1 MKKGSVSLSHLGTF
15 PSPGASDYRDNGVV
29 VSQKGWSSERVP
41 RSSANSNGGSRRH
54 ISASSLTPFYS
65 GRTLPSKWEDA
76 ERWICSPVLGYGV
89 SKNVNYHYQRRP
101 KSKSGPIVPPGIAFY
116 SNGSPSMNLLGGGG
130 SGSVRNLMAGS
141 PFSTGVLMADGV
153 SVHYVGCRAAVSAAA
168 GGDGDCE
175 QSCMVQSDSNEARS
189 AIVAGWSDLVSE
201 SSLPSSQDEK
211 LDEIK
216 DAKIMINRVASR
228 RDMATQMSPDESSNL
243 SSPRERSSFGHS
255 PPPILP
261 LPAVDDNDHPSKLDI
276 REVQIDKR
284 ATVTNWSK
292 RHGSRRS
299 KKGEPDFEDFYRN
312 SAPASA
318 LSLDI
323 SEASTSISKLQREE
337 AKISAWENL
346 QRAKAEAAIRKLEM
360 KLEKKRSSSMDKIL
374 RKLRTSQVKAQE
386 MRNSISGKEGEQIP
400 KTSAK
405 FTFFHIRMSYFSSC
419 FTCHGF

>member
-1 MKKGSVSLSHLGTF
+1 MKKGSVSLSHLATF

-29 VSQKGWSSERVP
+29 VAQKGWSSERVP
-41 RSSANSNGGSRRH
+41 HPANSTGCSRRH

-89 SKNVNYHYQRRP
+89 SKNANYQLQRRP

-116 SNGSPSMNLLGGGG
+116 SNYSPSMQLLDGGG

-153 SVHYVGCRAAVSAAA
+153 SVHYGGCRGSVA
-168 GGDGDCE
+168 GGDGDGE
-175 QSCMVQSDSNEARS
+175 QSCMVQNDSNVARS
-189 AIVAGWSDLVSE
+189 AIIPGWSDLVSE

-216 DAKIMINRVASR
+216 DAETMISRVVSR
-228 RDMATQMSPDESSNL
+228 RDMATQMSPEGSSSH
-243 SSPRERSSFGHS
+243 SSPRERSSFCHS

-261 LPAVDDNDHPSKLDI
+261 LPAMENSDHPSKLDI

-284 ATVTNWSK
+284 ATMTNWPK
-292 RHGSRRS
+292 RHGSRRIE
-299 KKGEPDFEDFYRN
+299 KGVPDFEDFYQN
-312 SAPASA
+312 NTAGSA
-318 LSLDI
+318 LSLDV
-323 SEASTSISKLQREE
+323 SEAATSISKLHREE
-337 AKISAWENL
+337 AKINAWENL

-360 KLEKKRSSSMDKIL
+360 KLEKKRSASMDKIL
-374 RKLRTSQVKAQE
+374 SKLRMAQMKAQE
-386 MRNSISGKEGEQIP
+386 MRSSMPAKENEQIP
-400 KTSAK
+400 KTSQK
-405 FTFFHIRMSYFSSC
+405 VSFFNIRMSSFRSC
-419 FTCHGF
+419 FTCHAY

>member
-1 MKKGSVSLSHLGTF
+1 MKKGSVSLNHLGTF
-15 PSPGASDYRDNGVV
+15 PSPGGSDYRDNGVV

-41 RSSANSNGGSRRH
+41 RSSANSSGGSRRH

-89 SKNVNYHYQRRP
+89 SKNVNYQYQRRP
-101 KSKSGPIVPPGIAFY
+101 KSKSGPIVPPGIALY
-116 SNGSPSMNLLGGGG
+116 SNCSPSMNLLDGGG
-130 SGSVRNLMAGS
+130 SGGVRNLMAGS

-153 SVHYVGCRAAVSAAA
+153 SVHYVGCRAAVSAAS
-168 GGDGDCE
+168 GGDGDGE
-175 QSCMVQSDSNEARS
+175 QSFMVPSDSNEVRS
-189 AIVAGWSDLVSE
+189 AIVPGWSDLVSE
-201 SSLPSSQDEK
+201 SSLPSSQDENF
-211 LDEIK
+211 DEIK
-216 DAKIMINRVASR
+216 DAKMMINRVVSR
-228 RDMATQMSPDESSNL
+228 RDMATQMSPDGSSNL

-261 LPAVDDNDHPSKLDI
+261 LAVVDDNDHPSKLDI

-284 ATVTNWSK
+284 ATITNWSK
-292 RHGSRRS
+292 RHRSRRI
-299 KKGEPDFEDFYRN
+299 KKGEVGFEDFYRN
-312 SAPASA
+312 SDPASA
-318 LSLDI
+318 LSLVI

-360 KLEKKRSSSMDKIL
+360 KLEKKRSASMDKIL
-374 RKLRTSQVKAQE
+374 RKLRSSQVKAQE
-386 MRNSISGKEGEQIP
+386 MRNSISGKEDEPVP